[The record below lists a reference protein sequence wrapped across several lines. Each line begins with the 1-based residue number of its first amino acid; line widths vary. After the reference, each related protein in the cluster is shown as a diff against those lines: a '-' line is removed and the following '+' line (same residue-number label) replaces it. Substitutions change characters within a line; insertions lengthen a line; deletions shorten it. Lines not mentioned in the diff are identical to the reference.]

1 MPKSLI
7 YILVSAL
14 FISCSN
20 ILYNHNDAMSMLTT
34 KQLVIDRFGEP
45 TQIINTDDYDEYYYD
60 FGVFTERVNYFA
72 PQISTVS
79 ERDSVYNLSQ
89 IEVKPQYRIKTTN
102 KYLKFH
108 IQGEAVIYWES
119 QAVNFSVKK
128 ND

>member
-20 ILYNHNDAMSMLTT
+20 ILYNHSDAMSMLTT

>member
-20 ILYNHNDAMSMLTT
+20 ILYNHSDAMSMLTT

-45 TQIINTDDYDEYYYD
+45 TEIINTDDYDEYYYD

>member
-7 YILVSAL
+7 YILLLAL
-14 FISCSN
+14 SISCSN